1 MDRGATVLT
10 LLFVAV
16 IASGCIGGG
25 NETDVDQYGDQAIVV
40 HNLQVTPGEIFAGST
55 VRVRMSLSNVGQLPA
70 DLQLRSTELDESFD
84 NMGRNILT
92 NHCPDIFDVTD
103 FSASSTNVS
112 TKKDV
117 FHLDPGYKVRMNWE
131 LSQEDESV
139 PLNGY
144 NCQLNFEVPFN
155 YSVEA
160 FRQIQVKDNPDVT
173 GSEELFAKSSK
184 GPMKLEIEA
193 IGSSAPRGA
202 PTFLKDDNAEVLVQ
216 LVNKE
221 PEETSYIGTVELG
234 PPRVEAR
241 GLNFAEVDIGDNVE
255 SAKNIAKYSDNLNP
269 SSISE
274 GGTYEMCPDPESIPE
289 NGNLIIYQG
298 ESKIFRCNLDWPS
311 PAPSLK
317 GEVYAQADYTY
328 VKNAG
333 TREVFVRYS
342 GGR

>member
-10 LLFVAV
+10 LLF
-16 IASGCIGGG
+16 IAMVSSGCIGGG
-25 NETDVDQYGDQAIVV
+25 NTTDVDQYGDQAIVV
-40 HNLQVTPGEIFAGST
+40 HNLQVTPDEIFAGST

-70 DLQLRSTELDESFD
+70 DLQVRSTELDGSYD
-84 NMGRNILT
+84 NMGRNVLT

-103 FSASSTNVS
+103 FSASSTNTS
-112 TKKDV
+112 SKKDV
-117 FHLDPGYKVRMNWE
+117 FHLEPGYKVRMNWE
-131 LSQEDESV
+131 LSQEGGNV

-160 FRQIQVKDNPDVT
+160 FRQIQVKENPDVT
-173 GSEELFAKSSK
+173 GSEELFAKSSE

-193 IGSSAPRGA
+193 IGSSAPRGS
-202 PTFLKDDNAEVLVQ
+202 PTYLSGDNAEVLVQ

-234 PPRVEAR
+234 PPRMEAR
-241 GLNFAEVDIGDNVE
+241 GFNFAEVEVE
-255 SAKNIAKYSDNLNP
+255 EDDVDSAKKIARYSDDL
-269 SSISE
+269 SISE
-274 GGTYEMCPDPESIPE
+274 DGGTYEICPDPDSIPE

-298 ESKIFRCNLDWPS
+298 QSKIFRCNLDWPT
-311 PAPSLK
+311 PTPSLK
-317 GEVYAQADYTY
+317 GEIYAQADYTY

-342 GGR
+342 GR